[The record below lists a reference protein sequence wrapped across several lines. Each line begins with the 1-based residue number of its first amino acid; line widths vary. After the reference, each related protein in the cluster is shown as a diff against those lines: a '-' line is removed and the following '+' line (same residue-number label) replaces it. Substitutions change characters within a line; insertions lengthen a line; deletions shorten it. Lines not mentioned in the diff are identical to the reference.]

1 MARTTCV
8 VVLVSALALVLG
20 TAASA
25 REASTTPSP
34 APAVSPTATP
44 ASTSGAD
51 AAIAAASSSTPDPSD
66 QPPSGITPTKVSLA
80 QVLRAY
86 RSSEGKPAKPVST
99 MREVDAISA
108 YGESGT
114 ESYARSGDDYV
125 ETTQLGPSTTSS
137 GSNHGK
143 RWEQNENGYTN
154 ALTDMHPEEEL
165 SSGALSK
172 AEHGENVDTVRL
184 LGTVTTPVTAY
195 VVEVDPKGGRH
206 EWLFFD
212 TTSGRLVR
220 REASRTGH
228 RLIWTY
234 DDFRTTDG
242 TTESW
247 HEHFSDGFVGNDV
260 DTTTTSLQLGAAV
273 SPADVA
279 IPQSRSPLHFPAGV
293 TEVRLPARIEY
304 GVIIVR
310 LTINGRGLD
319 FQLDSGASNI
329 VIDADVARQLGLQ
342 TFGQRTQAVAGD
354 FQASDA
360 IVPQIQI
367 GQLTMSN
374 VSVHCL
380 PFASN
385 WDEHTKIVGLLGYDF
400 LAGAVVKVDYLN
412 QTVDAYDYSA
422 FHVPPG
428 QTFQVPI
435 RLDDDVPVASA
446 QVGGGA
452 MGQFIVDTGSFA
464 VLVFPSFVSE
474 NSNNL
479 LDFGYSEGSRTF
491 YPIVTSQGVGGE
503 VSLMP
508 LQASTFR
515 FATVGFNDFT
525 VLDAVRAQSDFKDED
540 LDGLIGHTLLKYFDV
555 YFDYRDSMLIL
566 QPNKLLVLR
575 VLSSQ

>member
-1 MARTTCV
+1 MNSAANARDAT
-8 VVLVSALALVLG
+8 S
-20 TAASA
+20 
-25 REASTTPSP
+25 TPSP
-34 APAVSPTATP
+34 STVASPLATP
-44 ASTSGAD
+44 DSTSGAG
-51 AAIAAASSSTPDPSD
+51 AAEAIAAANSSTPDPSD
-66 QPPSGITPTKVSLA
+66 QPPPGISPTTVSLA

-86 RSSEGKPAKPVST
+86 RTSEGKPDKTVST
-99 MREVDAISA
+99 VREIDAISA
-108 YGESGT
+108 YGETGTQTYTQSGT
-114 ESYARSGDDYV
+114 DYV
-125 ETTQLGPSTTSS
+125 QTTQLGPSTTSS
-137 GSNHGK
+137 GSLHGK
-143 RWEQNENGYTN
+143 RWEQNENGYTTS
-154 ALTDMHPEEEL
+154 LTGMHPEEEL

-172 AEHGENVDTVRL
+172 AVHGVSMDSVKL
-184 LGTVTTPVTAY
+184 LGTVTTPVNAY
-195 VVEVDPKGGRH
+195 VVEVHPKGGRH

-212 TTSGRLVR
+212 TTTGRLVR

-228 RLIWTY
+228 RLVWTY
-234 DDFRTTDG
+234 DDFRTTGG

-247 HEHFSDGFVGNDV
+247 HDHFSDGFAGNDI
-260 DTTTTSLQLGAAV
+260 DTRTTSLQLGTAV
-273 SPADVA
+273 SPADLA
-279 IPQSRSPLHFPAGV
+279 IPASRSPLHFPAGV
-293 TEVRLPARIEY
+293 TDVQLPARIEY

-354 FQASDA
+354 FEASDA

-367 GQLTMSN
+367 GQLTMTN
-374 VSVHCL
+374 VTVHCL

-412 QTVDAYDYSA
+412 QTVDAFDYSA
-422 FHVPPG
+422 FKAPSG
-428 QTFQVPI
+428 QSFQVPI
-435 RLDDDVPVASA
+435 RLDDNVPIATA
-446 QVGGGA
+446 QVGNGTA
-452 MGQFIVDTGSFA
+452 GQFIVDTGSFA
-464 VLVFPSFVSE
+464 VLVFPSFVSANANE
-474 NSNNL
+474 L
-479 LDFGYSEGSRTF
+479 LDFGYTEGKRTF
-491 YPIVTSQGVGGE
+491 YPVVTSEGVGGQ

-525 VLDAVRAQSDFKDED
+525 VLDAIRAQSDFKDED
-540 LDGLIGHTLLKYFDV
+540 LDGLIGHTLLKYFDL

-575 VLSSQ
+575 VLGSQ